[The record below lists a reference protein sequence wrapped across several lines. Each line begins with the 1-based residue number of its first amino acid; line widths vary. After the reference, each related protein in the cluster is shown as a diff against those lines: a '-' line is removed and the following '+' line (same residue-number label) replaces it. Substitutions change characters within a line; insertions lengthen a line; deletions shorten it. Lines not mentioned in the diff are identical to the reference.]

1 VQKTLKIWHLIIGL
15 CLILLLIRLNRVIN
29 SYILLIEYIGLF
41 FSNYTFAVNQLSLS
55 LIDPLISALMIVFLP
70 IFLFLKRN
78 KISILSSRLNFTA
91 VVLIILTIFFIFAP
105 FVADSN
111 PDFQKNLSVTRLLPP
126 LSVVKV
132 IHLKDKGKTT
142 LNDIGKFITQ
152 KKLVVKNIFNES
164 IIFADS
170 VHVDLGVI
178 YFQKGFSTKISNKKL
193 QFKNGKPYITSRM
206 FILGTDELGRDIYS
220 RLVYGARVS
229 LFVGLGSVVISL
241 LLGLSLG
248 FLAGYIGG
256 IIDTIISRFTDMF
269 MAFPIIFLIILILAF
284 FGNSLLSIIIV
295 LGFSGWMS
303 LFKIV
308 RGEVISLKTKDFF
321 ISAKLIGL
329 PKRNLLLKEI
339 LPLILAPV
347 IVNLVFQY
355 GNVILAEAALSF
367 LGLGT
372 GNLYPSWGA
381 MIAAGQNYLS
391 QAWWMIFFPGI
402 TLFFTLYV
410 ANNLGKEINVKL
422 NPRLNE

>member
-1 VQKTLKIWHLIIGL
+1 MQKTLKIWHLIIGL

>member
-1 VQKTLKIWHLIIGL
+1 M
-15 CLILLLIRLNRVIN
+15 
-29 SYILLIEYIGLF
+29 
-41 FSNYTFAVNQLSLS
+41 SLS